1 MDFAT
6 IRTYLPF
13 LLAAAGMTVLLSLL
27 SLVFGSVL
35 GLGFA
40 FLRISSNRLLS
51 RTAWTFVWLVRGT
64 PMLLQIFAIYYWL
77 PTIGIL
83 LPPFTA
89 GVVAL
94 SVNAAAYYVD
104 IFRAAILTVPRGLIE
119 AGDAIGMRPWQTMR
133 RVVLPLALKP
143 ALPPYIGQAINAVKN
158 TSLVSVISVQELTAT
173 SQSIYSSTYKVAEI
187 LGTAGVIYLA
197 ITTVLAVLQ
206 SWLERRL
213 DYGLARR

>member
-1 MDFAT
+1 MDLDT
-6 IRTYLPF
+6 IRTYLPY
-13 LLAAAGMTVLLSLL
+13 LLAGAGVTVVLSVLSLI
-27 SLVFGSVL
+27 FGSII
-35 GLGFA
+35 GLGFT
-40 FLRISSNRLLS
+40 FMRISSNRLLS
-51 RTAWTFVWLVRGT
+51 RTAWTFVWFVRGT
-64 PMLLQIFAIYYWL
+64 PMLLQVFAIYYWL

-94 SVNAAAYYVD
+94 SINAAAYYVD
-104 IFRAAILTVPRGLIE
+104 IFRAAILTVPKGLIE
-119 AGDAIGMRPWQTMR
+119 AGDAIGMRPWQVMR
-133 RVVLPLALKP
+133 RVVLPLAVKP

-187 LGTAGVIYLA
+187 LGTAGLIYLA

-206 SWLERRL
+206 AWLERHL
-213 DYGLARR
+213 DYGGATR